1 MCQHAFVV
9 ADTGVCASDIFD
21 GELYDARLALPGWD
35 MPGFTAADWLPAVK
49 DTKQSYSVLYP
60 QFDDPVIC
68 VKELPAQCVYTSPK
82 GETIVDFGQ
91 VVAGRARVTVDLPT
105 GAAVTLEHF
114 EAVDAKGNYFNNIDS
129 AMGVTE
135 QKDVFISDGTPQTFE
150 ARFTFRIP
158 LSACQRGG
166 KSDCRAICGCRSFYR
181 KNKCRNL

>member
-1 MCQHAFVV
+1 MPR
-9 ADTGVCASDIFD
+9 IFLD

-49 DTKQSYSVLYP
+49 DTKQSDSVLYP

-91 VVAGRARVTVDLPT
+91 VIAGRARVTVDLPT

-114 EAVDAKGNYFNNIDS
+114 EAVDAKGKLFQQHRQCNGHNRAKRRVHFRWYAANI
-129 AMGVTE
+129 
-135 QKDVFISDGTPQTFE
+135 
-150 ARFTFRIP
+150 
-158 LSACQRGG
+158 
-166 KSDCRAICGCRSFYR
+166 
-181 KNKCRNL
+181 

>member
-1 MCQHAFVV
+1 MTRVWPC
-9 ADTGVCASDIFD
+9 
-21 GELYDARLALPGWD
+21 RLGYA
-35 MPGFTAADWLPAVK
+35 GFTAGDWLPAVK
-49 DTKQSYSVLYP
+49 DTKQSDSVLYP

-135 QKDVFISDGTPQTFE
+135 QKDVFISVV
-150 ARFTFRIP
+150 R
-158 LSACQRGG
+158 
-166 KSDCRAICGCRSFYR
+166 R
-181 KNKCRNL
+181 KPI

>member
-1 MCQHAFVV
+1 MR
-9 ADTGVCASDIFD
+9 ASDIFD

-49 DTKQSYSVLYP
+49 DTRQSDSVLYP

-129 AMGVTE
+129 AMGITE
-135 QKDVFISDGTPQTFE
+135 QKTCSFPMVRRKHLRRGSL
-150 ARFTFRIP
+150 FTD
-158 LSACQRGG
+158 SV
-166 KSDCRAICGCRSFYR
+166 ICVSVGWKIRLP
-181 KNKCRNL
+181 RNLWLSFFLPKKQMPEPLNVPMQI